1 MYTSLKQ
8 VALAAIL
15 AVTSLSASAWDGLG
29 KVVEIE
35 PVNLPTFVIF
45 KLDTTVG
52 DCPSGNWIYYYGT
65 TYSTDPVKNVAGN
78 YAALLTA
85 LHTGK
90 KVWVFGSTTCTA
102 VHIHPTNQ

>member
-1 MYTSLKQ
+1 MNRIIRNAAL
-8 VALAAIL
+8 VAVLAF
-15 AVTSLSASAWDGLG
+15 TSLSASAWDGPG

-35 PVNLPTFVIF
+35 PANLPTFVIF

-52 DCPSGNWIYYYGT
+52 DCPAGNWIYYYGT

-78 YAALLTA
+78 YAALLMA

-90 KVWVFGSTTCTA
+90 KVWVYGSTTCMA
-102 VHIHPTNQ
+102 VHIHPINQ